1 MVVAGFPGKFEE
13 LTIGKSAD
21 RYVFTKSIDS
31 LGILSYAGD
40 LRAAGCI
47 AMMDVKFEASRGRT
61 LGVEDFKAV
70 WDTMEGGC
78 IKDTRYKP
86 AALPAGV
93 PRVMGLQGAP
103 DDAGLWFKEHGQD
116 NLGRYLQ
123 AIAPREGAPE
133 TVSAFRARVAELVK
147 TFTAHEQAILRR
159 VSIGVPTQPLVSSAF
174 VQRLEGGNQGAA
186 AAQRAKRAAYWAA
199 RALKE

>member
-1 MVVAGFPGKFEE
+1 
-13 LTIGKSAD
+13 LTVGKSAD

-47 AMMDVKFEASRGRT
+47 CLMDVKFEASRGRV

-103 DDAGLWFKEHGQD
+103 EDAGIWFRDHGQE
-116 NLGRYLQ
+116 NLGRFLQ
-123 AIAPREGAPE
+123 AIAPRDGPPE
-133 TVSAFRARVAELVK
+133 SVSAFRARVAELVRS
-147 TFTAHEQAILRR
+147 FSAHEQAILRR
-159 VSIGVPTQPLVSSAF
+159 VSIGVPTQPLVSEAF
-174 VQRLEGGNQGAA
+174 VRRLEGDNRGSA
-186 AAQRAKRAAYWAA
+186 AAQRAKRAAYWASRAA
-199 RALKE
+199 RE

>member
-1 MVVAGFPGKFEE
+1 
-13 LTIGKSAD
+13 
-21 RYVFTKSIDS
+21 
-31 LGILSYAGD
+31 
-40 LRAAGCI
+40 
-47 AMMDVKFEASRGRT
+47 
-61 LGVEDFKAV
+61 
-70 WDTMEGGC
+70 MEGGC

-103 DDAGLWFKEHGQD
+103 DDAGVWFKEHGQE

-123 AIAPREGAPE
+123 AIAPRDGPAE

-147 TFTAHEQAILRR
+147 SFTAHEQAILRR
-159 VSIGVPTQPLVSSAF
+159 VSIGVPIQPLVSSAF

>member
-1 MVVAGFPGKFEE
+1 MVVAGSPGKFEE
-13 LTIGKSAD
+13 LTIGKSSD

-47 AMMDVKFEASRGRT
+47 CMMDVKFEASRGRV

-103 DDAGLWFKEHGQD
+103 DDAGVWFKEHGQE

-123 AIAPREGAPE
+123 AIAPRDGPVE

-147 TFTAHEQAILRR
+147 SFSAHEQAILRR
-159 VSIGVPTQPLVSSAF
+159 VSVGVPVQPLVSSAF

>member
-1 MVVAGFPGKFEE
+1 MLQE
-13 LTIGKSAD
+13 LTIGKSSD

-47 AMMDVKFEASRGRT
+47 CLMDVKFEASRGRI

-103 DDAGLWFKEHGQD
+103 EDAGVWFREHGQE
-116 NLGRYLQ
+116 NLGRFLQ
-123 AIAPREGAPE
+123 AIAPREGPVE
-133 TVSAFRARVAELVK
+133 TVSAFRARVAALVK

-174 VQRLEGGNQGAA
+174 VQRLESGNRDSAA
-186 AAQRAKRAAYWAA
+186 SQRAKRAAYWAA
-199 RALKE
+199 RDAKE

>member
-1 MVVAGFPGKFEE
+1 MFQE
-13 LTIGKSAD
+13 LTIGKSSD
-21 RYVFTKSIDS
+21 RYVFTKSVDS

-47 AMMDVKFEASRGRT
+47 CLMDVKFEASRGRI

-86 AALPAGV
+86 ASLPAGV

-103 DDAGLWFKEHGQD
+103 EDAGVWFREHGQE
-116 NLGRYLQ
+116 NLGRFLQ
-123 AIAPREGAPE
+123 AIAPREGHSE
-133 TVSAFRARVAELVK
+133 TMSAFRARVAALVK
-147 TFTAHEQAILRR
+147 SFSAHEQAILRR
-159 VSIGVPTQPLVSSAF
+159 VSIGVPTRPLVSEAF
-174 VQRLEGGNQGAA
+174 VQRLEGDNMGSA

-199 RALKE
+199 RAAKK